1 MLYQTCARVHL
12 DAVLANLAA
21 VRDRVGP
28 DRQILMAI
36 KAEGYGH
43 GAVPIATAVQEAGA
57 ADFFGVATVPEGV
70 ALREAGV
77 SLPVLK
83 LSPVFPEE
91 ARAAVAHR
99 LTLTVCDAETIDV
112 VERAAADLGVS
123 AAVHLKVDTG
133 MGRIGCLPGAAPDL
147 ARRIAE
153 ECPHLYLEGMFTHLP
168 VSDTPA
174 QDEFTAAQ
182 IGTFADCHRAVE
194 EDLGRRV
201 IAHAANSG
209 GVLAHPDSWM
219 DMVRPGVMLYGSYP
233 DPGVPRTVPLR
244 AALTWESRVSF
255 VKEVPQGGTVGYG
268 RTWTAPV
275 ATQVATVPVG
285 YGDGY
290 DRRLSNRGEVLV
302 GGRRLPV
309 VGRVCMDQLMVDAGP
324 DGGLA
329 VGDRVVL
336 LGEDG
341 AEQIT
346 AADLAAA
353 LDTIPYEV
361 TCRIA
366 ARVSRFHEYA
376 EVTSTV

>member
-1 MLYQTCARVHL
+1 MLYQTCARVHV

-21 VRDRVGP
+21 VRNRVGP

-36 KAEGYGH
+36 KADGYGH
-43 GAVPIATAVQEAGA
+43 GAVPIAMAVQETSA

-70 ALREAGV
+70 ELREAGV
-77 SLPVLK
+77 SLPILK

-99 LTLTVCDAETIDV
+99 LTSTVCDAETVDV

-133 MGRIGCLPGAAPDL
+133 MGRIGCLPEEATAL

-168 VSDTPA
+168 VSDTPG

-182 IGTFADCHRAVE
+182 VMVFADCHRSVE

-233 DPGVPRTVPLR
+233 DPEAPRTVPLR
-244 AALTWESRVSF
+244 PALTWESRVSF
-255 VKEVPQGGTVGYG
+255 VKEVLQGRTVGYG
-268 RTWTAPV
+268 RTWTAE
-275 ATQVATVPVG
+275 ADTRVATVPVG

-290 DRRLSNRGEVLV
+290 DRHLSNRGEVLV
-302 GGRRLPV
+302 GGRRLPI
-309 VGRVCMDQLMVDAGP
+309 VGRVCMDQLMVDVGA
-324 DGGLA
+324 DGEIA

-336 LGEDG
+336 LGRDG
-341 AEQIT
+341 TEEIS
-346 AADLAAA
+346 AADLAVS

-366 ARVSRFHEYA
+366 ARVGRIHETTGG
-376 EVTSTV
+376 E